1 MANIELYFKTRHRN
15 RERIDKD
22 ASLIYDIVYRYSL
35 NIVFTT
41 YSNSLII
48 FNVNKVDIK
57 QRISL
62 LNDICNKI
70 LYDDDWQALDMVYYS
85 II

>member
-1 MANIELYFKTRHRN
+1 MANIKLYFKTRHRN
-15 RERIDKD
+15 RERINKD
-22 ASLIYDIVYRYSL
+22 ASLIYDIVYRYSQ

-57 QRISL
+57 QRMSL

-70 LYDDDWQALDMVYYS
+70 LYDDDLQALDMVYYS